1 MKIRPR
7 ILRRITPAEWRG
19 NMANVISDE
28 TIEYVGILAKLE
40 LSDEEKEAAKK
51 DMASMLDHIDKLNEL
66 DTTGVEPT
74 YQVTGLQ
81 NVWRKDVVSKQHV
94 TRERLLKLAPEQA
107 NNQVKVPRVL

>member
-1 MKIRPR
+1 MNDSKISIQDVKHLAQLSSISLTDDAATEALRENLED
-7 ILRRITPAEWRG
+7 ILR
-19 NMANVISDE
+19 
-28 TIEYVGILAKLE
+28 YVE
-40 LSDEEKEAAKK
+40 QLS
-51 DMASMLDHIDKLNEL
+51 EL